1 MIYFKRQNDE
11 SPIKVF
17 KYLNALKVKHLN
29 RDANI
34 DHEKSNP
41 KRRLHDAYES
51 NVGLSQELNLRDIM
65 RLRQLEQDRVLHDG
79 NTER

>member
-29 RDANI
+29 RDTNI
-34 DHEKSNP
+34 DHEKSSP

-51 NVGLSQELNLRDIM
+51 HVGLSQELNLRDIM
-65 RLRQLEQDRVLHDG
+65 RLRQLEQDMVHHDEKTG
-79 NTER
+79 R